1 MQRFLELLKTG
12 PISGFRLRTKLL
24 LLALTTLVLPWAGCQ
39 YAREMETVLRES
51 EQQSL
56 LAVTTTI
63 AGSLKGRRELLFRAD
78 SLPGSEVSNARDL
91 TPVVLSGAPL
101 IDGRADEWDMNAR
114 NLVRV
119 AGPGSD
125 GLRLLAATH
134 ERWLYLALL
143 VRDDRWIFDAA
154 DLRPL
159 DSESIG
165 DRVWLAFDDKR
176 GGQQRLFFGSTGPG
190 SVRARR
196 IETQEYGREA
206 AVEEPRIQ
214 GVWQRAAEGW
224 VLEIGVPMSMV
235 GQHLGVL
242 IDDRDRRGAPRASYG
257 TLEASD
263 LRATGRLI
271 AASPDLNDHLRQF
284 SQPGIELTVTS
295 FTGAMLTRLEAPA
308 LPGDYTRM
316 RGFLPRMYRLFL
328 DGGAIPRSVSQAD
341 RARAAEALI
350 ERAAHGAPATAL
362 FAGRY
367 ENSVI
372 VAAAAPIRSA
382 DGKNIIGVIQLAQ
395 TADRWLTLRDRALTR
410 LLNLTLFVTLFA
422 VGAAFW
428 FAGRMTLRISRL
440 GAASETALS
449 REGSL
454 SRVLPEAEARDE
466 LGDLSRSFSSLLGRL
481 DEYTGYLRTLAG
493 KLAHE
498 IRTPLTIIR
507 SSLENLESE
516 ASSSGGMGE
525 NAKIYVARAR
535 EGSERLGAILTAM
548 GAATRVEEAIAHSER
563 QRFDLAAL
571 VRATVAAYGTAFPSR
586 RFASEV
592 PPEAI
597 EMNGAAELIVQMLDK
612 LVDNAV
618 DFSTDGATI
627 TIVLRAS
634 DAEAEIS
641 VANPGPAVP
650 PEANKR
656 LFESLWQSRAEAD
669 KRPHFGLGL
678 YIVRLIA
685 EFHGGSAQAANLP
698 DHSGAIFSVR
708 LTR

>member
-1 MQRFLELLKTG
+1 MAVNRFLEKLRTG

-24 LLALTTLVLPWAGCQ
+24 LLALTTLALPWAGCQ

-63 AGSLKGRRELLFRAD
+63 AGSLKGRQELLFRAD
-78 SLPGSEVSNARDL
+78 SLPGADGASPRDI
-91 TPVVLSGAPL
+91 TPVVLSGVPL
-101 IDGRADEWDMNAR
+101 LDGRADEWDSHAR

-119 AGPGSD
+119 AGPGGDS
-125 GLRLLAATH
+125 LRLLAATH
-134 ERWLYLALL
+134 ERWLYLAML
-143 VRDDRWIFDAA
+143 VRDDRWIFDAS
-154 DLRPL
+154 DLTPL
-159 DSESIG
+159 DSSTIG

-176 GGQQRLFFGSTGPG
+176 GGQQQLFFASTAPG
-190 SVRARR
+190 AVHARR
-196 IETQEYGREA
+196 IETQEYGRER

-214 GVWQRAAEGW
+214 AAWQRSRDGW
-224 VLEIGVPMSMV
+224 VLEMGVPLSMV

-242 IDDRDRRGAPRASYG
+242 IDDRDRRGAARASYG
-257 TLEASD
+257 TLEPSD
-263 LRATGRLI
+263 LRASGRLI

-284 SQPGIELTVTS
+284 SQPGVELTVS
-295 FTGAMLTRLEAPA
+295 SASGATLTRLDAPA
-308 LPGDYTRM
+308 LPGDYTRL
-316 RGFLPRMYRLFL
+316 RGFLPRMYRLML
-328 DGGAIPRSVSQAD
+328 DGGRVPRSVSQAD
-341 RARAAEALI
+341 RARAAQDLTEHAV
-350 ERAAHGAPATAL
+350 RGSPATTL

-372 VAAAAPIRSA
+372 VAAAAPIFAA
-382 DGKNIIGVIQLAQ
+382 DGKHVIGVIQLAQ

-440 GAASETALS
+440 GAASETALT
-449 REGSL
+449 REGNL
-454 SRVLPEAEARDE
+454 ARELPEADAADE

-481 DEYTGYLRTLAG
+481 DEYTGYLRSLAG

-516 ASSSGGMGE
+516 VRASE
-525 NAKIYVARAR
+525 EAKVYIARAR

-563 QRFDLAAL
+563 QRFDLAGL
-571 VRATVAAYGTAFPSR
+571 VRATVEAYRSAFPAR
-586 RFASEV
+586 RFSCTV
-592 PPEAI
+592 PESPV
-597 EMNGAAELIVQMLDK
+597 EMTGAPDLIVQMLDK

-618 DFSTDGATI
+618 DFSVEGATI
-627 TIVLRAS
+627 TIVLRAEETF
-634 DAEAEIS
+634 AELS
-641 VANPGPAVP
+641 VANPGPP
-650 PEANKR
+650 
-656 LFESLWQSRAEAD
+656 
-669 KRPHFGLGL
+669 
-678 YIVRLIA
+678 
-685 EFHGGSAQAANLP
+685 LP
-698 DHSGAIFSVR
+698 
-708 LTR
+708 

>member
-1 MQRFLELLKTG
+1 MLKTG

-24 LLALTTLVLPWAGCQ
+24 LLALTTLALPWAGCQ
-39 YAREMETVLRES
+39 YAREMENVLRQN

-63 AGSLKGRRELLFRAD
+63 AGSLKGRQELLFRAD
-78 SLPGSEVSNARDL
+78 SLPGSEGNNARDI
-91 TPVVLSGAPL
+91 TPVVLAGAPL
-101 IDGRADEWDMNAR
+101 IDGHADEWDSNAR
-114 NLVRV
+114 GMVRV
-119 AGPGSD
+119 AGPGGDS
-125 GLRLLAATH
+125 LRLLAATH

-143 VRDDRWIFDAA
+143 VRDNKWVFDAS
-154 DLRPL
+154 DMTPL
-159 DSESIG
+159 DSSSIG

-176 GGQQRLFFGSTGPG
+176 GGQQRLFFSSSGAGTL
-190 SVRARR
+190 RARR
-196 IETQEYGREA
+196 IETLEYGREE
-206 AVEEPRIQ
+206 AVEEPRIEA
-214 GVWQRAAEGW
+214 VWQRSRDGW
-224 VLEIGVPMSMV
+224 VMEIGIPFSLV
-235 GQHLGVL
+235 GQHIGVL

-257 TLEASD
+257 TLETSD
-263 LRATGRLI
+263 LRASGRLI
-271 AASPDLNDHLRQF
+271 AASPDLGEHLRQF
-284 SQPGIELTVTS
+284 SQPGVELTVAS
-295 FTGAMLTRLEAPA
+295 STGAILTRLDAPA

-328 DGGAIPRSVSQAD
+328 DGGAVPRSVSESGREQASQALTELA
-341 RARAAEALI
+341 AR
-350 ERAAHGAPATAL
+350 GAPATTL

-372 VAAAAPIRSA
+372 VAAAAPIFSA
-382 DGKNIIGVIQLAQ
+382 DGKQVLGVIQLAQ
-395 TADRWLTLRDRALTR
+395 TADRWLTLRDQALTR

-449 REGSL
+449 REGNL
-454 SRVLPEAEARDE
+454 ARLLPEADSKDE
-466 LGDLSRSFSSLLGRL
+466 LGDLSRSFSSLLVRL

-516 ASSSGGMGE
+516 PDSS
-525 NAKIYVARAR
+525 NARVYIARAR

-548 GAATRVEEAIAHSER
+548 GAATKVEEAIAHSER
-563 QRFDLAAL
+563 QPFDLGAL
-571 VRATVAAYGTAFPSR
+571 VRATVDAYRGAFPTR
-586 RFASEV
+586 RFACET
-592 PPEAI
+592 PEEAVQ
-597 EMNGAAELIVQMLDK
+597 MTGAPDLIVQMLDK
-612 LVDNAV
+612 LIDNAV
-618 DFSTDGATI
+618 DFSADGATI
-627 TIVLRAS
+627 SVVLRADS
-634 DAEAEIS
+634 TQAELS
-641 VANPGPAVP
+641 VANPGPPLP
-650 PEANKR
+650 PETATR

-698 DHSGAIFSVR
+698 DNAGAIFSVR